1 MAIELT
7 MEIVPPTFHQLD
19 LTKLSIIINFTSDA
33 RSTIYIG
40 QAGTKIVYN
49 ALIQTVQK
57 YNYSLMTAVMGM
69 RGTATIG
76 NS

>member
-33 RSTIYIG
+33 RSTIYTDRSG
-40 QAGTKIVYN
+40 RHENRVQRAYPDCTKI
-49 ALIQTVQK
+49 
-57 YNYSLMTAVMGM
+57 
-69 RGTATIG
+69 
-76 NS
+76 

>member
-33 RSTIYIG
+33 RSTIYTDRS
-40 QAGTKIVYN
+40 GTKIVYN